1 MIKWTIIFLI
11 VVVCVACQQTEAPS
25 SKSHSVTAANSTQ
38 QMADSIQAIY
48 AHTDF
53 RNHPYEAAKKVVLI
67 EAEIKAAGGKLV
79 QQQVFEY
86 ARTLLN
92 AGETTKAVANLTK
105 LIQVTSNSDE
115 VNDQN
120 KELYEML
127 AISCLRKAEQEN
139 CIENHS
145 EESCIMPIQGKGI
158 HLKKEGSTS
167 AIEVYEKILAVY
179 PDDLQSRWLLNIAY
193 MTLGKYPNEVP
204 KQWLVP
210 GLATKET
217 ANFPA
222 FRNVAMGL
230 GLDIDALAGG
240 VIAEDFDNDGFIDL
254 MVSSWGM
261 LDQIRFFRNK
271 GDGTFAEQTET
282 SGLKG
287 ITGGL
292 NLTQGDFNNDGFVDF
307 AILRGGWKYLPEW
320 GILPNSLI
328 QNNGDGTFTDVTIVA
343 GMYSVRPCKTAVWLD
358 FNADGWLD
366 LFVGNESI
374 EGKSRFP
381 CELFANNGDGTFT
394 DIASKIGMD
403 VVTYSKGV
411 SSADIN
417 KDGLPD
423 IYISSLTS
431 ANQLYLNKGGSSLE
445 NWRFEEIG
453 AKAGVQNPIHSF
465 PSWFYDFNNDG
476 FEDIFVFP
484 FDMTAYKNQGGEV
497 AADYLGVPF
506 KTELPAVYQNNGD
519 ETFTD
524 VTKKL
529 HLDKVLVTMGCNY
542 GDLDNDGF
550 LDFYLATGAPDYR
563 AIVPNRMFRN
573 RGGTA
578 FEDVTIA
585 GNFGHI
591 QKGHGVAFADF
602 DNDGDQDVYVVM
614 GGSFSGDNAQNAL
627 FENPGN
633 QNKWITIQLQGT
645 KTNRSAIGSKI
656 ILSVTT
662 SKGEKR
668 KIYNTVSD
676 GASFGCN
683 SLQQEIGLGDAASID
698 NIEVVW
704 ANGSP
709 TAMTYGTADMNQKIK
724 IIEGKETIEVVPFP
738 KVTLKA
744 DGGHEHHHH

>member
-1 MIKWTIIFLI
+1 MVGL
-11 VVVCVACQQTEAPS
+11 CLACQPTSIESQKKQLS
-25 SKSHSVTAANSTQ
+25 ANSSTE
-38 QMADSIQAIY
+38 QMRDSIKAIY
-48 AHTDF
+48 ARTDF
-53 RNHPYEAAKKVVLI
+53 RNHPYEAAKKLPLI
-67 EAEIKAAGGKLV
+67 EEEIKNFGGKV
-79 QQQVFEY
+79 TKNQVFEY
-86 ARTLLN
+86 VQTMLN
-92 AGETTKAVANLTK
+92 AGETERAIANIMK
-105 LIQVTSNSDE
+105 FIRSTSDFENVHDG
-115 VNDQN
+115 N

-127 AISCLRKAEQEN
+127 AITFLRKAEQEN

-145 EESCIMPIQGKGI
+145 DESCIMPIQGKGVHI
-158 HLKKEGSTS
+158 KTEGSS
-167 AIEVYEKILAVY
+167 NAIGVYKKILEAY

-193 MTLGKYPNEVP
+193 MTLGKYPDEVP
-204 KQWLVP
+204 QEWLIP
-210 GLATKET
+210 NLNTKET
-217 ANFPA
+217 ASIPYFQNRA
-222 FRNVAMGL
+222 LDL
-230 GLDIDALAGG
+230 GLDIDELSGG

-261 LDQIRFFRNK
+261 LDQIRFFKNK
-271 GDGTFAEQTET
+271 GDGTFVEETE
-282 SGLKG
+282 SCGLKG

-307 AILRGGWKYLPEW
+307 AILRGGWKYRPEW

-328 QNNGDGTFTDVTIVA
+328 QNNGDGTFTDVTIAA

-394 DIASKIGMD
+394 DIAPKIGMD
-403 VVTYSKGV
+403 VVIYSKGV

-431 ANQLYLNKGGSSLE
+431 ANQLYINKGGDNLSD
-445 NWRFEEIG
+445 WRFEEIG

-476 FEDIFVFP
+476 WEDIFVFP
-484 FDMTAYKNQGGEV
+484 FSLEAYNNQGGEV
-497 AADYLGVPF
+497 AMDYLGMSF
-506 KTELPAVYQNNGD
+506 KSELPAVYQNNGD

-524 VTKKL
+524 VTQKVGLK
-529 HLDKVLVTMGCNY
+529 KVLHTMGCNF

-573 RGGTA
+573 RDGQS

-614 GGSFSGDNAQNAL
+614 GGSFSGDNAQNAF

-633 QNKWITIQLQGT
+633 DNKWITIQLQGT

-698 NIEVVW
+698 NVEVVW
-704 ANGSP
+704 ANGS
-709 TAMTYGTADMNQKIK
+709 AAAIAYGSVEMNQRVR
-724 IIEGKETIEVVPFP
+724 IIEGKEAIEKMPLQ
-738 KVTLKA
+738 KVTWKENT
-744 DGGHEHHHH
+744 GHHHHHH

>member
-1 MIKWTIIFLI
+1 MLKWTIAFLLAGI
-11 VVVCVACQQTEAPS
+11 CYACQPIEEQKNNLSTPS
-25 SKSHSVTAANSTQ
+25 PTQ
-38 QMADSIQAIY
+38 QMQDSIQAIY
-48 AHTDF
+48 ARTDF
-53 RNHPYEAAKKVVLI
+53 RQHPYESAKKLVLI
-67 EAEIKAAGGKLV
+67 EKEIKELGGGLNRR
-79 QQQVFEY
+79 QVFEY
-86 ARTLLN
+86 VQTLLN
-92 AGETTKAVANLTK
+92 AGKTEKAIASILQFIK
-105 LIQVTSNSDE
+105 SLPNSENIHDE
-115 VNDQN
+115 NR
-120 KELYEML
+120 ELYEML
-127 AISCLRKAEQEN
+127 AITFLRKAEQEN

-145 EESCIMPIQGKGI
+145 EESCILPIQGKGVHI
-158 HLKKEGSTS
+158 KKDGSTK
-167 AIEVYEKILAVY
+167 AIETYETILENY
-179 PDDLQSRWLLNIAY
+179 PSDLQSRWLLNIAY
-193 MTLGKYPNEVP
+193 MTLGKYPEEVP
-204 KQWLVP
+204 KKWLIP
-210 GLATKET
+210 GLASKESAT
-217 ANFPA
+217 FPS

-261 LDQIRFFRNK
+261 LDQIRFFKNK
-271 GDGTFAEQTET
+271 GDGTFSDQTES
-282 SGLKG
+282 SGLVG

-307 AILRGGWKYLPEW
+307 AILRGGWKYRTEW

-328 QNNGDGTFTDVTIVA
+328 QNNGNGTFTDVTIAA
-343 GMYSVRPCKTAVWLD
+343 GMYSERPCKTAVWLD

-394 DIASKIGMD
+394 DIAPKIGMD
-403 VVTYSKGV
+403 VVIYSKGV

-431 ANQLYLNKGGSSLE
+431 ANQLYVNRGGSSLE
-445 NWRFEEIG
+445 DWRFEEIG

-476 FEDIFVFP
+476 REDIFVFP
-484 FDMTAYKNQGGEV
+484 FGINAYKNQGGEV
-497 AADYLGVPF
+497 GLDYMGMAF
-506 KTELPAVYQNNGD
+506 KSELPAVYQNNGD
-519 ETFTD
+519 ETFTN
-524 VTKKL
+524 VTKEMGL
-529 HLDKVLVTMGCNY
+529 EKVLHTMGCNY

-573 RGGTA
+573 REGKA

-591 QKGHGVAFADF
+591 QKGHGVAFADL

-633 QNKWITIQLQGT
+633 ENKWVTIQLEGT

-683 SLQQEIGLGDAASID
+683 SLQQEMGLGDAASID
-698 NIEVVW
+698 NVEVIW
-704 ANGSP
+704 ANGSS
-709 TAMTYGTADMNQKIK
+709 AAIAYGALEMNQKVK
-724 IIEGKETIEVVPFP
+724 IIEGNSSIEVIPLQKLV
-738 KVTLKA
+738 LKA
-744 DGGHEHHHH
+744 DGEHQHHHH

>member
-1 MIKWTIIFLI
+1 M
-11 VVVCVACQQTEAPS
+11 Q
-25 SKSHSVTAANSTQ
+25 
-38 QMADSIQAIY
+38 DSIQAIY
-48 AHTDF
+48 ARTDF
-53 RNHPYEAAKKVVLI
+53 RQHPYESAQKLVLI
-67 EAEIKAAGGKLV
+67 EKEIKELGGGLNRR
-79 QQQVFEY
+79 QVFEY
-86 ARTLLN
+86 VQTLLN
-92 AGETTKAVANLTK
+92 AGETERAIASIMKF
-105 LIQVTSNSDE
+105 INSLPNSENIHDE
-115 VNDQN
+115 NR
-120 KELYEML
+120 ELYEML
-127 AISCLRKAEQEN
+127 GITFLRKAEQEN

-158 HLKKEGSTS
+158 HTKTEGSS
-167 AIEVYEKILAVY
+167 NAIGVYQKILKSY
-179 PDDLQSRWLLNIAY
+179 PNDLQSRWLLNVAY
-193 MTLGKYPNEVP
+193 MTLGRYPDDVP
-204 KQWLVP
+204 TKWLIP
-210 GLATKET
+210 DLASKKTT
-217 ANFPA
+217 DFSR
-222 FRNVAMGL
+222 FRNVATGL
-230 GLDIDALAGG
+230 GLDIDKLAGG

-261 LDQIRFFRNK
+261 LDQIRFFKNK
-271 GDGTFAEQTET
+271 GDGTFSEQTEA

-287 ITGGL
+287 VTGGL

-307 AILRGGWKYLPEW
+307 AILRGGWKYRPEW

-328 QNNGDGTFTDVTIVA
+328 QNNGNGTFTDVTIAA

-394 DIASKIGMD
+394 DIAPKIGMD
-403 VVTYSKGV
+403 VVIYSKGV

-431 ANQLYLNKGGSSLE
+431 ANHLYVNRGGSSLE
-445 NWRFEEIG
+445 DWRFEEIG

-465 PSWFYDFNNDG
+465 PSWFYDYNNDG
-476 FEDIFVFP
+476 WEDIFVFP
-484 FDMTAYKNQGGEV
+484 FDITAYKKQGGEV
-497 AADYLGVPF
+497 AADYLSLPF
-506 KTELPAVYQNNGD
+506 KAELPAIYQNNGD
-519 ETFTD
+519 ETFTN
-524 VTKKL
+524 VTKEMGLEKAL
-529 HLDKVLVTMGCNY
+529 HTMGCNY

-573 RGGTA
+573 REGKA
-578 FEDVTIA
+578 FDDVTIA
-585 GNFGHI
+585 GNFGHL
-591 QKGHGVAFADF
+591 QKGHGVAFADL

-633 QNKWITIQLQGT
+633 ENKWITIQLEGT
-645 KTNRSAIGSKI
+645 KSNRSAIGSKI
-656 ILSVTT
+656 IVSVTT

-683 SLQQEIGLGDAASID
+683 SLQQEMGLGDAASID
-698 NIEVVW
+698 NVEVIW

-709 TAMTYGTADMNQKIK
+709 AATAYGALEMNQKVK
-724 IIEGKETIEVVPFP
+724 IIEGNSSVEVIPLQNL
-738 KVTLKA
+738 TLKA
-744 DGGHEHHHH
+744 DGEHEHHHH